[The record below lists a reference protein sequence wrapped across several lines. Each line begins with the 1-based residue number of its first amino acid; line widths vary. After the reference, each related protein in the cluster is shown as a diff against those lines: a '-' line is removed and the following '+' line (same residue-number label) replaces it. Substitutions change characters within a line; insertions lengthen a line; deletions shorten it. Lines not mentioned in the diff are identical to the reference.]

1 MTETDENRN
10 RRRRKALFGGVL
22 YDDAD
27 KKWECLISDISE
39 TGAKIKTVAN
49 LEIGTFVDLKINK
62 FNDFRRAEVIWNRDG
77 HIGIRFV
84 VKIDKNAKEVSDFFR
99 LINK

>member
-10 RRRRKALFGGVL
+10 SGRRKAFFGGVL

-39 TGAKIKTVAN
+39 TGAKIRTEAD
-49 LEIGTFVDLKINK
+49 LENGAFVDLKINK
-62 FNDFRRAEVIWNRDG
+62 FDDFRRAEVVWKRDG
-77 HIGIRFV
+77 YIGIRFMV
-84 VKIDKNAKEVSDFFR
+84 NIDKNNEKVSSFFR